1 MKSKLQ
7 RMMGLVGTILIA
19 VLFVNAQKS
28 PERPENEVKFL
39 GLKQIYGSCDTM
51 NFEIQNA
58 GARSLYFTV
67 YAEDEKEGAWNDV
80 ENSFDLKN
88 PQTLYHKVVIRNP
101 KMLEH
106 GESIKISY
114 DRCMKPRF
122 VDGTDKDF
130 RERIVSADKKAT
142 SPVMQRIRVEVHI
155 LDHGELTNVEK
166 MYSPSFE

>member
-51 NFEIQNA
+51 NFEIPKC
-58 GARSLYFTV
+58 GVARSLYFTV
-67 YAEDEKEGAWNDV
+67 YAEDEKRGAWNDV

-88 PQTLYHKVVIRNP
+88 PPDSLSQ
-101 KMLEH
+101 
-106 GESIKISY
+106 S
-114 DRCMKPRF
+114 D
-122 VDGTDKDF
+122 D
-130 RERIVSADKKAT
+130 
-142 SPVMQRIRVEVHI
+142 
-155 LDHGELTNVEK
+155 
-166 MYSPSFE
+166 